1 MSNRY
6 QEAFCVGDI
15 VLDKKSGKVGTVKV
29 AEPFFCSKQT
39 VVVQTSEGAKGMVAM
54 EIPRLMRGD
63 TSGPLRRLGTPPT
76 LQPGDEVF
84 VAQDPRRWLV
94 KRVGP
99 HGSVDVYAPGAPSYP
114 ALTVQWPKYRK
125 AKKDR
130 GGLGKF
136 RRGDLVKINGQ
147 PDYCWEE
154 IVALDVEG
162 KNVAIRLKDGLRYSR
177 GMFALLERKEKA
189 PTVKEQ
195 SAPTHRPST
204 TISKEPMSHIRV
216 GHLENTL
223 DLVKRFHLEKDG
235 NQAALLADNLL
246 ESLNRLSP
254 VCAIRGSFDIVFDR
268 AESALNHR
276 RDVRRVLAKCY
287 TKTPG

>member
-15 VLDKKSGKVGTVKV
+15 VLDVKSQKVGTVKV
-29 AEPFFCSKQT
+29 VDYSRLTGKTT

-63 TSGPLRRLGTPPT
+63 TSWHLRRLGTPPT

-99 HGSVDVYAPGAPSYP
+99 HGSVEIYAPGAPSYP

-125 AKKDR
+125 AKKDK

-136 RRGDLVKINGQ
+136 HRGDQVRDNTAQEPTWL
-147 PDYCWEE
+147 E
-154 IVALDVEG
+154 IVEM
-162 KNVAIRLKDGLRYSR
+162 NQDGLMVYNAYQGGVGYFDKSS
-177 GMFALLERKEKA
+177 FARLERKEKA

-195 SAPTHRPST
+195 SAPTHRPALVV
-204 TISKEPMSHIRV
+204 SKEPMSHIRV

-235 NQAALLADNLL
+235 NQAALLADTLL

-268 AESALNHR
+268 AEAVKKVNAH
-276 RDVRRVLAKCY
+276 A
-287 TKTPG
+287 